1 MTSQQRPGVFFTL
14 VGPAGVGKNRLMKA
28 ILAQTDLHQLPTAT
42 TRAIRAGEQPGREH
56 HYVSL
61 AEFQRMIDAGEL
73 LEHQVIHEQLYGM
86 PRAAV
91 ESALNSGEA
100 IIADIEVLG
109 AARACEAYP
118 ENVVSIFIEP
128 PSIGVLIERMR
139 ERRESSA
146 EIGKRLLRVP
156 MELAYAPYCEYVI
169 LNDVFESA
177 AERLYQIVRAE
188 LNHARGT
195 VPAGQPQSYDY
206 TYVVRVVPVFGDE
219 ALQADALSTPFNPE
233 ELPHEAALQ
242 LVSDVLGIDGSDR
255 ALIAGDQPD
264 GGYLAP
270 LQLDYSHADGE
281 QITYTYGYKLDA
293 RLTPPTG
300 GQWVLL
306 SAALPSVMPERGGGA

>member
-1 MTSQQRPGVFFTL
+1 MTSQKRPGLFFTL
-14 VGPAGVGKNRLMKA
+14 VGPAGVGKNRLMKS
-28 ILAQTDLHQLPTAT
+28 ILAQTDLRQLPTAT
-42 TRAIRAGEQPGREH
+42 TRAIRAGELRGREH

-61 AEFQRMIDAGEL
+61 EEFQRMIDSDEL

-91 ESALNSGEA
+91 EAALDSGEA

-109 AARACEAYP
+109 AARACAAYP

-128 PSIGVLIERMR
+128 PSIGILIERMR
-139 ERRESSA
+139 ERRESSG

-177 AERLYQIVRAE
+177 AERLYQIIMAE
-188 LNHARGT
+188 LHHARGS
-195 VPAGQPQSYDY
+195 VPSGQPHSYDY
-206 TYVVRVVPVFGDE
+206 AYFVRVIPTFGHE
-219 ALQADALSTPFNPE
+219 ALQSAALTVQFNPE
-233 ELPHEAALQ
+233 EQPHEAAVR

-255 ALIAGDQPD
+255 ALMAGDQPD

-270 LQLDYSHADGE
+270 LLLDYSSNSRED
-281 QITYTYGYKLDA
+281 ITYTYGYKLDA
-293 RLTPPTG
+293 RRAAPAG
-300 GQWVLL
+300 SQWVSL
-306 SAALPSVMPERGGGA
+306 ADALPNAVLERDSGA